1 MLVPFFPKV
10 ENAEYSQCDC
20 LLLEQGTGT
29 AAPGPPQHSAHG
41 DAGGDAGGDAD
52 AIAPSGP
59 PSRAGAENS
68 EPGRTG
74 SVQATRI
81 LGQYLALSE
90 PLFTGR
96 KGGIAESSTTHVL

>member
-1 MLVPFFPKV
+1 MQNTVNV
-10 ENAEYSQCDC
+10 
-20 LLLEQGTGT
+20 T
-29 AAPGPPQHSAHG
+29 AFRWSRGQERRHQALRAHG

-52 AIAPSGP
+52 AVAPSGP
-59 PSRAGAENS
+59 PSSAGAENS

-81 LGQYLALSE
+81 LGQYLVLSE